1 MEGTREIP
9 LFPLGQVLFLGGSMS
24 LRIFEPRYVD
34 MVSGCLRED
43 SGFGVVLIREGRDTW
58 AGNDAGHPDIFNI
71 GTFARIVDFD
81 SSEGGLFNI
90 KIRGESKFRIH
101 GTREGADHL
110 LYGDVE
116 TLPEEREAQV
126 GEDFEWLT
134 SLLADLMRHPMM
146 SERWG
151 NEIDLDDARAVS
163 WRLSDMLP
171 FSPEI
176 KQGLLQMHLPRERLT
191 EIRRLVNKLRG

>member
-9 LFPLGQVLFLGGSMS
+9 LFPLGQVLFLGGCMP

-34 MVSGCLRED
+34 MVRDCMRGD
-43 SGFGVVLIREGRDTW
+43 AGFGVVLIRAGGDTW
-58 AGNDAGHPDIFNI
+58 AGNDGGHPDIFNI
-71 GTFARIVDFD
+71 GTLARIVDFD
-81 SSEGGLFNI
+81 SSQGGLFNI
-90 KIRGESKFRIH
+90 KIQGERKFRIH
-101 GTREGADHL
+101 GTRDAPDHL
-110 LYGDVE
+110 LRGTVE
-116 TLPEEREAQV
+116 MLPDERETRV

-134 SLLADLMRHPMM
+134 ALLRDLMRHPLMA
-146 SERWG
+146 ERWSG
-151 NEIDLDDARAVS
+151 EIDLDDARAVS

>member
-9 LFPLGQVLFLGGSMS
+9 LFPLGQVLFLGGCMS

-34 MVSGCLRED
+34 MVRGCLRDE
-43 SGFGVVLIREGRDTW
+43 SGFGVVLIRAGGDTW
-58 AGNDAGHPDIFNI
+58 AANESAHPDIFNI

-81 SSEGGLFNI
+81 GSQGGLFNI
-90 KIRGESKFRIH
+90 KIRGEYKFRIH
-101 GTREGADHL
+101 ETREQPDHL
-110 LYGDVE
+110 LRGDVE
-116 TLPEEREAQV
+116 RLPEEREARV
-126 GEDFEWLT
+126 GEDFELLT
-134 SLLADLMRHPMM
+134 SLLEDLMRHPLMA
-146 SERWG
+146 ERWG
-151 NEIDLDDARAVS
+151 DAIDLDDARAVS

>member
-9 LFPLGQVLFLGGSMS
+9 LFPLGQVLFLGGCMS

-34 MVSGCLRED
+34 MVSQCLREESD
-43 SGFGVVLIREGRDTW
+43 FGVVLIREGRDTW
-58 AGNDAGHPDIFNI
+58 SGQEPRQPDIFNI
-71 GTFARIVDFD
+71 GTLARIVDFD
-81 SSEGGLFNI
+81 RTEQGFFTI
-90 KIRGESKFRIH
+90 KIRGEGKFRIH
-101 GTREGADHL
+101 GTCEQPNHL
-110 LYGDVE
+110 LFGDVE
-116 TLPEEREAQV
+116 VLPEERAAQV
-126 GEDFEWLT
+126 GVDFEWLT
-134 SLLADLMRHPMM
+134 TLLQDLMRHPLMD
-146 SERWG
+146 ERWG
-151 NEIDLDDARAVS
+151 GELDLDDARAVS

>member
-9 LFPLGQVLFLGGSMS
+9 LFPLGQVLFLGGCMS

-34 MVSGCLRED
+34 MVSRCLRED
-43 SGFGVVLIREGRDTW
+43 SGFGIVLIREGRDTW
-58 AGNDAGHPDIFNI
+58 AGNEAKHPDIFNI
-71 GTFARIVDFD
+71 GTLARIVDFD
-81 SSEGGLFNI
+81 SSQGGLFNI
-90 KIRGESKFRIH
+90 KIEGQCKFRVH
-101 GTREGADHL
+101 GTREQADHL

-116 TLPEEREAQV
+116 MLPEEREARV

-134 SLLADLMRHPMM
+134 SLLQDLMRHPMM
-146 SERWG
+146 AERWTG
-151 NEIDLDDARAVS
+151 EIDLDDARAVS

>member
-34 MVSGCLRED
+34 MVSRCMRED

-81 SSEGGLFNI
+81 SSQGGLFNI
-90 KIRGESKFRIH
+90 KIQGE
-101 GTREGADHL
+101 
-110 LYGDVE
+110 
-116 TLPEEREAQV
+116 
-126 GEDFEWLT
+126 
-134 SLLADLMRHPMM
+134 
-146 SERWG
+146 
-151 NEIDLDDARAVS
+151 
-163 WRLSDMLP
+163 
-171 FSPEI
+171 
-176 KQGLLQMHLPRERLT
+176 
-191 EIRRLVNKLRG
+191 